1 MLDAVFWYIGAI
13 GFVLALILFAISFIF
28 AATGRIDL

>member
-1 MLDAVFWYIGAI
+1 MFDAVFWYIGLI
-13 GFVLALILFAISFIF
+13 GFVLALILFGISFIF